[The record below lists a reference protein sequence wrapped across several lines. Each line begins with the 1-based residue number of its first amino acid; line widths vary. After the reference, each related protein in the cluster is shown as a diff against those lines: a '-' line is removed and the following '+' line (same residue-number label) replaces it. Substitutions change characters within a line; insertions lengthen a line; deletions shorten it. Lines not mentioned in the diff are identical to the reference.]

1 MLSITA
7 YRGVGTKDASTQ
19 LYLHWLIL
27 ERVRRGPELVSH
39 IKLMCW
45 MKSLRARSR
54 EALLCFFFFS
64 PFKHDKYGV
73 DADHCCMH
81 LQFEYFVWCF
91 HLVFFLV

>member
-39 IKLMCW
+39 IKQMCW

-64 PFKHDKYGV
+64 P
-73 DADHCCMH
+73 
-81 LQFEYFVWCF
+81 LNTINTE
-91 HLVFFLV
+91 